1 MPVKVQGPDGQTYQF
16 PDGTDK
22 AAAVAYFKKKNITS
36 APNAEP
42 PGFTSRLGEAT
53 GFPTS
58 MEQLKAA
65 QPSTAEK
72 IGGPA
77 VTAGKMAL
85 NYGKNLISEG
95 RQAYRDIRQPGGNVS
110 IPGTPVSLPIARFL
124 TRGVLGPFGGTGVA
138 NLGEDIQGGNYS
150 GAAGDALGT
159 FINAMMLR
167 KGSAPSAAKATNRL
181 TFAAGKEAHLPIER
195 TLPELR
201 EAASAGAKPET
212 MDDFRSVTKAAN
224 STVKREADAAMSSIA
239 LRQVLPT
246 SIAQKIRDL
255 IKPDMIKTTEGK
267 AEIAHINAAA
277 KVYEKPWTFAELDS
291 KRMRLNADLSTFE
304 KKTPIARYTAKA
316 GNLNTAIDKVVA
328 DTIRDVIYPQMDQ
341 AAGRPP
347 GYFRALKQKQGNL
360 MQLDSQLA
368 GRTKELKAQ
377 TAEVQGA
384 SRFNREN
391 ASIHMGGSGVP
402 RASLY
407 GLMNVI
413 KKRNPLKSANKRV
426 GMGFETGSPA
436 AKAYTRTLPF
446 RSTLFPQNEQEQR

>member
-1 MPVKVQGPDGQTYQF
+1 MVAERVRSSAAKTHQACNPRIRRARRATLLFRWEGSCCKSRSSYYCRSSSHRRLSLEEAIQAARITPTRRGQR
-16 PDGTDK
+16 P
-22 AAAVAYFKKKNITS
+22 FKCGATS
-36 APNAEP
+36 GN
-42 PGFTSRLGEAT
+42 T
-53 GFPTS
+53 GRRCGRT
-58 MEQLKAA
+58 
-65 QPSTAEK
+65 
-72 IGGPA
+72 
-77 VTAGKMAL
+77 TAGHQAS
-85 NYGKNLISEG
+85 NFESETQ
-95 RQAYRDIRQPGGNVS
+95 R
-110 IPGTPVSLPIARFL
+110 SLPSALTFL